1 MCPCVRGVGDLDG
14 RVDTGVGAAVDM
26 VGLVGA
32 MGGGMVDR
40 LVGSSMVGRLVG
52 AVSRSSVGVVGLVG
66 AMGRDVVGRLVGDMA
81 RSSVGM
87 VGLVGAM
94 GRGMV
99 DRLVGLYMVFLLVV
113 GQVGGGGAGLVGP
126 GVGGEPG

>member
-1 MCPCVRGVGDLDG
+1 MGPCVWGVGDLDG

-32 MGGGMVDR
+32 VGRGVVDR
-40 LVGSSMVGRLVG
+40 LVGSSMVG
-52 AVSRSSVGVVGLVG
+52 GLVG
-66 AMGRDVVGRLVGDMA
+66 GVS

-94 GRGMV
+94 GRGMMV
-99 DRLVGLYMVFLLVV
+99 RLVGLYMVILLVV

-126 GVGGEPG
+126 WVGGEPS